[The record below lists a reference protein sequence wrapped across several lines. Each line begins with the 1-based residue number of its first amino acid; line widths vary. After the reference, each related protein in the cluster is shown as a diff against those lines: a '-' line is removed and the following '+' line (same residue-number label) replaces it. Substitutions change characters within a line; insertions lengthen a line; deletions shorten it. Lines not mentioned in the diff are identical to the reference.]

1 MFVSSGATADMISF
15 ASQMTYEEFLNQS
28 HQLSKIESYPQLTT
42 RAEKIGFQ
50 ISKVVYRG
58 YQASSALQ
66 VCVRVFVC
74 YVMLSTTHITVQDT
88 HDDAIMKRMQLKLYG
103 ETEEQEQVLAEFK
116 LKREMQRTKLSK

>member
-1 MFVSSGATADMISF
+1 MISF

-58 YQASSALQ
+58 YQASTALQ
-66 VCVRVFVC
+66 VCARMRVCVC
-74 YVMLSTTHITVQDT
+74 VCACVCVCVCVH
-88 HDDAIMKRMQLKLYG
+88 AC
-103 ETEEQEQVLAEFK
+103 A
-116 LKREMQRTKLSK
+116 

>member
-1 MFVSSGATADMISF
+1 MYDISGATADMISF
-15 ASQMTYEEFLNQS
+15 ASQMSYEEFLNQS

-66 VCVRVFVC
+66 VCVCVRACVCACVCVCVRVRARVC
-74 YVMLSTTHITVQDT
+74 VCVCVCVHVCICVCLCAHTH
-88 HDDAIMKRMQLKLYG
+88 
-103 ETEEQEQVLAEFK
+103 
-116 LKREMQRTKLSK
+116 

>member
-1 MFVSSGATADMISF
+1 MILLQISSSEFVFHDSIRITCDPYSGATADMISF

-66 VCVRVFVC
+66 VCVCVC
-74 YVMLSTTHITVQDT
+74 VLCVCVLCVHACVCTCLCVYMLVCVCLHACVW
-88 HDDAIMKRMQLKLYG
+88 
-103 ETEEQEQVLAEFK
+103 
-116 LKREMQRTKLSK
+116 